1 MILISRLIR
10 GASTHMSK
18 RPEAQ
23 LAQVATAQSGEQRE
37 VQDSITMIEQGPS
50 APLSIFVPTT
60 HGESKFTGERFL
72 PGMSSE
78 LELEHLHRYLFAFQ
92 FAKGRH
98 VLDIA
103 CGEGYGSFM
112 LSQIARSVV
121 GVDIDSKTVADAS
134 TKYCAENLSYK
145 IGSCIELPLSDCS
158 VDLVV
163 SFETLEHIA
172 EHDQFMLE
180 IKRVLRP
187 EGILIMSSPERD
199 VYASYREGDNEFHAK
214 ELNRA
219 EFKDLLAKHFRNAR
233 IGAQRNLFGSVI
245 SGAGFE
251 SSGGILSK
259 NEGVVTAVSELQRS
273 PYLIAVSSDKELPP
287 IQPSIFDGG
296 MSPYIISALR
306 GGIEERDA
314 QIGVLREGIEERDLQ
329 IGALRGGIEERDAQ
343 TGALREGIE
352 ERDLQIGALRGGI
365 EERDAQTGAL
375 REGIEK
381 RDLQIGALRE
391 VLISAQIAILEL
403 EGCIQ
408 AAATATANASQR
420 GVFKRAKRVVQ
431 RVAYR
436 KVFESPYLSRRVG
449 RLLEKICR
457 RVFKRIFKLTAP
469 PYLDV
474 EFFVDWNPEV
484 RVSSER
490 PLEDYCSNWAPVPR
504 SWFKAGE
511 LSSLLHDIKD
521 GARRCEN
528 LRMGQHDSPTISI
541 VIPVYNQLRITLRA
555 IRSILQAGA
564 QQSFEI
570 IIVDDCSEAR
580 ISTILGAVAG
590 IRYLQQPNNS
600 GFIASCNNGANA
612 ARGDYLVFLNNDT
625 HVLPGWLDELHRT
638 FIDRP
643 KAGLVG
649 SQLIYP
655 TGALQE
661 AGGILWSDGSG
672 WNYGRNDDRLAP
684 QYNYLRPVDYCSGA
698 SIMVPRLLFN
708 ELGQF
713 DSHYSPAYAE
723 DADLALQVRKAGYEV
738 LYQPQSKVVHFEG
751 VSSGTDTATGT
762 KSYQVQNL
770 KKLFQR
776 WQNELS
782 SHRPNAVEPE
792 LERDRGVSKRVLFLD
807 ATTPTPDCDA
817 GSVVIYQFMKI
828 FLKIGYGV
836 SFVPVDNLLAV
847 DSYTEDLQRMGVE
860 CWHHPFISSVDDYLA
875 KHGKKFDLI
884 FMYRAPHAARHL
896 DAVRMYAPQAKVVLN
911 TVDLHFLREER
922 QAQVESSET
931 RFKMA
936 QVLKERELSVMH
948 HTDATILLNKS
959 EVELIRELAPTVKTF
974 MLPLTQDIPGCRR
987 PFPERKDIVF
997 IGGFNHLPN
1006 IDAVKYFST
1015 EIMPLIRELLPGVRF
1030 IVVGSNPPEELSQY
1044 ACKDIEIRG
1053 FVANLAE
1060 VFDICRVS
1068 VAPLR
1073 FGAGMK
1079 GKIVTSL
1086 SYGVPCITT
1095 TIGAEGMGLSHGRN
1109 ILIADDAVTCAQAV
1123 VDVYNSEEHWHEI
1136 SSAGV
1141 DFARANFSADVVEK
1155 QIQGM
1160 LLELEKVRQFTT

>member
-306 GGIEERDA
+306 GGLEERDA
-314 QIGVLREGIEERDLQ
+314 QIGV
-329 IGALRGGIEERDAQ
+329 
-343 TGALREGIE
+343 LREGIE

>member
-37 VQDSITMIEQGPS
+37 VQDSVSISEQGPS
-50 APLSIFVPTT
+50 APLSIVVPTT

-78 LELEHLHRYLFAFQ
+78 LELEHLHRYLFAVQ

-145 IGSCIELPLSDCS
+145 NGSCIELPLSDRS

-219 EFKDLLAKHFRNAR
+219 EFKDLLAKHFRNAC

-245 SGAGFE
+245 SGASFE

-259 NEGVVTAVSELQRS
+259 NEGVVTAVSELQSS

-314 QIGVLREGIEERDLQ
+314 Q
-329 IGALRGGIEERDAQ
+329 
-343 TGALREGIE
+343 TGALRE
-352 ERDLQIGALRGGI
+352 GI

-403 EGCIQ
+403 EGSIQ

-457 RVFKRIFKLTAP
+457 RVFKRIFKLEAP
-469 PYLDV
+469 PYFDV
-474 EFFVDWNPEV
+474 QFFVDWNPET

-504 SWFKAGE
+504 SWFKMGE
-511 LSSLLHDIKD
+511 LSSLLCDIHE

-528 LRMGQHDSPTISI
+528 LHIEQHASPTISI
-541 VIPVYNQLRITLRA
+541 IIPVYNQLRITLRA
-555 IRSILQAGA
+555 IRSILQGGA
-564 QQSFEI
+564 QRSFEI

-580 ISTILGAVAG
+580 ISNILGAVAG
-590 IRYLQQPNNS
+590 IRYIQQPNNS

-807 ATTPTPDCDA
+807 ATTPTPDRDA

-936 QVLKERELSVMH
+936 QVLKKRELSVMQS
-948 HTDATILLNKS
+948 TDATILLNKS

-987 PFPERKDIVF
+987 PFSERKDIVF

-1006 IDAVKYFST
+1006 IDAVKYLCT
-1015 EIMPLIRELLPGVRF
+1015 EIMPLIRELLPGVGF

-1123 VDVYNSEEHWHEI
+1123 VDVYNSEEHWQEI
-1136 SSAGV
+1136 SCAGV
-1141 DFARANFSADVVEK
+1141 DFARANFSPDVVEK
-1155 QIQGM
+1155 QIQEM
-1160 LLELEKVRQFTT
+1160 LLELEKV

>member
-296 MSPYIISALR
+296 MSPYIIS
-306 GGIEERDA
+306 
-314 QIGVLREGIEERDLQ
+314 
-329 IGALRGGIEERDAQ
+329 ALRGGIEERDAQ

>member
-37 VQDSITMIEQGPS
+37 VQDSITMIEQGSS
-50 APLSIFVPTT
+50 APLSIVVPTT

-78 LELEHLHRYLFAFQ
+78 LELEHLHRYLFAVQ

-145 IGSCIELPLSDCS
+145 IGSCIELPLSDRS

-314 QIGVLREGIEERDLQ
+314 QIGVLREGIEKRDIQ
-329 IGALRGGIEERDAQ
+329 IGALRGGIQERDAQ
-343 TGALREGIE
+343 I
-352 ERDLQIGALRGGI
+352 
-365 EERDAQTGAL
+365 GAL

-403 EGCIQ
+403 EGSIQ
-408 AAATATANASQR
+408 VAATATANASQR
-420 GVFKRAKRVVQ
+420 GAFNRAKRIVK
-431 RVAYR
+431 RVAYW
-436 KVFESPYLSRRVG
+436 KVSESPYLSRRAG
-449 RLLEKICR
+449 RLIEKICR

-474 EFFVDWNPEV
+474 EFFVDWNPEA

-528 LRMGQHDSPTISI
+528 LRMGQHASPTISI

-590 IRYLQQPNNS
+590 IRYIQQPNNS

-807 ATTPTPDCDA
+807 ATTPTPDRDA

-936 QVLKERELSVMH
+936 QVLKKRELSVMQS
-948 HTDATILLNKS
+948 TDATILLNKS

-987 PFPERKDIVF
+987 PFSERKDIVF

-1006 IDAVKYFST
+1006 VDAVKYFST

-1123 VDVYNSEEHWHEI
+1123 VDVYNSEEH
-1136 SSAGV
+1136 
-1141 DFARANFSADVVEK
+1141 
-1155 QIQGM
+1155 
-1160 LLELEKVRQFTT
+1160 

>member
-314 QIGVLREGIEERDLQ
+314 QIGV
-329 IGALRGGIEERDAQ
+329 
-343 TGALREGIE
+343 LREGIE

>member
-352 ERDLQIGALRGGI
+352 E
-365 EERDAQTGAL
+365 
-375 REGIEK
+375 

>member
-37 VQDSITMIEQGPS
+37 VQDSVSISEQGPS
-50 APLSIFVPTT
+50 APLSIVVPTT

-78 LELEHLHRYLFAFQ
+78 LELEHLHRYLFAVQ

-145 IGSCIELPLSDCS
+145 NGSCIELPLSDRS

-219 EFKDLLAKHFRNAR
+219 EFKDLLAKHFRNAC

-245 SGAGFE
+245 SGASFE

-259 NEGVVTAVSELQRS
+259 NEGVVTAVSELQSS

-314 QIGVLREGIEERDLQ
+314 Q
-329 IGALRGGIEERDAQ
+329 
-343 TGALREGIE
+343 TGALRE
-352 ERDLQIGALRGGI
+352 GI

-403 EGCIQ
+403 EGSIQ

-457 RVFKRIFKLTAP
+457 RVFKRIFKLEAP
-469 PYLDV
+469 PYFDV
-474 EFFVDWNPEV
+474 QFFVDWNPET

-504 SWFKAGE
+504 VWFKMGE
-511 LSSLLHDIKD
+511 LSSLLRDIQE

-564 QQSFEI
+564 QRSFEI

-590 IRYLQQPNNS
+590 IRYIQQPNNS
-600 GFIASCNNGANA
+600 GFIASCNTGANA

-936 QVLKERELSVMH
+936 QVLKKRELSVMQS
-948 HTDATILLNKS
+948 TDATILLNKS

-987 PFPERKDIVF
+987 PFSERKDIVF

-1006 IDAVKYFST
+1006 IDAVKYFCT
-1015 EIMPLIRELLPGVRF
+1015 EIMPLIRELLPGVGF

-1123 VDVYNSEEHWHEI
+1123 VDVYNSEEHWQEI
-1136 SSAGV
+1136 SCAGV
-1141 DFARANFSADVVEK
+1141 DFARANFSPDVVEK

-1160 LLELEKVRQFTT
+1160 LSELGLSYLSDRQGSH